1 MDQEGED
8 RQNHSADRGDHP
20 EYGRHGIAGDRSCD
34 AGEARSPFT
43 SLYCIRVTCQVSYLH
58 LMLSEK
64 LLSVLGMN
72 LTVLAASGQTG
83 IALTR
88 QALRRGHTVTAIA
101 RDPERIALPDFPNL
115 RKVAGD
121 VNDAA
126 GITAAVDK
134 DSVVLSALGTDR
146 AGILLTGARAVVA
159 AGPRRV
165 IWLGAYGTGKSAEA
179 AGESAGVLVKVLGDR
194 LADKVEAD
202 NTVLAAGGTVFH
214 AGMLADG
221 PESPRRR
228 TVGLEA
234 APPFDLGAKVSR
246 ETVAAAM
253 LDEAEKPTF
262 PGAVALPLA
271 E

>member
-1 MDQEGED
+1 
-8 RQNHSADRGDHP
+8 
-20 EYGRHGIAGDRSCD
+20 
-34 AGEARSPFT
+34 
-43 SLYCIRVTCQVSYLH
+43 
-58 LMLSEK
+58 
-64 LLSVLGMN
+64 MN

-101 RDPERIALPDFPNL
+101 RDPGRIALSDAPNL

-126 GITAAVDK
+126 SIAAVVDG

-146 AGILLTGARAVVA
+146 AGMLLTGARAVIA
-159 AGPRRV
+159 AGPRRI
-165 IWLGAYGTGKSAEA
+165 IWLGAYGTGRSADV
-179 AGESAGVLVKVLGDR
+179 AGEGAGMLARALGDR
-194 LADKVEAD
+194 LGDKVDAD
-202 NTVLAAGGTVFH
+202 NAVLAVGGTVFH

-221 PESPRRR
+221 PESHRRR
-228 TVGLEA
+228 TVGLDA

-253 LDEAEKPTF
+253 LDEAEAPAF

>member
-1 MDQEGED
+1 
-8 RQNHSADRGDHP
+8 
-20 EYGRHGIAGDRSCD
+20 
-34 AGEARSPFT
+34 
-43 SLYCIRVTCQVSYLH
+43 
-58 LMLSEK
+58 
-64 LLSVLGMN
+64 MN

-101 RDPERIALPDFPNL
+101 RDPEKIALPDSPNL

-126 GITAAVDK
+126 GIAAVVDG

-146 AGILLTGARAVVA
+146 AGVLLTGARAVVA

-179 AGESAGVLVKVLGDR
+179 AGEGAGVLAKVLGDR

-228 TVGLEA
+228 TVRPGSGASLRPRCEGQPGNRRRGDARRSRGTWFSRCGGPAIGGVGA
-234 APPFDLGAKVSR
+234 AVSR
-246 ETVAAAM
+246 
-253 LDEAEKPTF
+253 K
-262 PGAVALPLA
+262 
-271 E
+271 